1 MTAVPSAA
9 PVSRN
14 ENISM
19 AITAAIQWLEDR
31 QAKEGFWV
39 GKLESNVCIEA
50 EWLLALHFLG
60 IEEDPK
66 KDGLVKRLLS
76 AQRPDGS
83 WDIYFEAPRGDI
95 NASVE
100 AYTALRA
107 SGMPADAEPLI
118 RAREWILSNGGLRG
132 VRVFTRYWLALIG
145 EWPWEYTP
153 NVPPEIIFFPRWFPF
168 NIYNFASWA
177 RATILPLSILA
188 ARQPV
193 RPLPTS
199 SRLDEL
205 FPGGRHAFDYALPR
219 KGGPISWQRF
229 FRIADRFLHTYRQ
242 LGVTPGRD
250 LAVKTC
256 LEWILKHQEADGS
269 WGGIQPPW
277 IYSLMA
283 LKVEGYDLGHP
294 VMQKGLNA
302 LDERWSYERDG
313 GLGIEACQSPV
324 WDTLLTL
331 LALQDCDVDYRQSPA
346 MQRGT
351 EWIFDQQVNVP
362 GDWSVK
368 VPDAHPGGW
377 AFEFANIWYPDVDD
391 TGVALIVLA
400 HLRRSYPRRKRLE
413 EAIERARDWVVALQ
427 CRNGGWGAFDK
438 DNDKDLLTKIPFS
451 DFGETLDP
459 PSVDVTAH
467 VVEAFGLLGMGL
479 SHPVIQRAVAYIRK
493 EQESDGSWFGRWGV
507 NHIYGTAAVLPALA
521 AVGEDMT
528 AGYVRRAADW
538 IAAHQNPDGG
548 WGETCA
554 SYMNPALRGK
564 GPSTAS
570 QTGWAMMALLAVESD
585 TYRDAIEAGAD
596 YLIAHQRSGTWDEPY
611 YTGTGF
617 PGYGSGARVDLAEGD
632 ATGKFQ
638 QGTELSRGFM
648 INYNLYRHY
657 FPLMALG
664 RARRFLTAGKRED
677 DHS

>member
-1 MTAVPSAA
+1 MTAVPSVA
-9 PVSRN
+9 PTSRN
-14 ENISM
+14 DRITE
-19 AITAAIQWLEDR
+19 AIDTAIQWLETH
-31 QAKEGFWV
+31 QHPEGFWV
-39 GKLESNVCIEA
+39 GILESNVCIEA
-50 EWLLALHFLG
+50 EWLLVLHFLG
-60 IEEDPK
+60 IEDDPK
-66 KDGLVKRLLS
+66 KKGLIQRLLNT
-76 AQRPDGS
+76 QRPDGS
-83 WDIYFEAPRGDI
+83 WEIYFDAPRGDI
-95 NASVE
+95 NATVE
-100 AYTALRA
+100 AYAALRA
-107 SGMPADAEPLI
+107 TGMGPDAEPLV
-118 RAREWILSNGGLRG
+118 RAREWILSHGGLSG
-132 VRVFTRYWLALIG
+132 IRVFTRYWLALIG
-145 EWPWEYTP
+145 EWPWQYTP

-193 RPLPTS
+193 RPLPPS
-199 SRLDEL
+199 ARLDEL
-205 FPGGRHAFDYALPR
+205 FPGGRQAFDYSLPK
-219 KGGPISWQRF
+219 KGGPISWPRF
-229 FRIADRFLHTYRQ
+229 FRYADRFLHAYRK
-242 LGVTPGRD
+242 LGITPGRE
-250 LAVKTC
+250 LAVKTS
-256 LEWILKHQEADGS
+256 LEWIVKHQEADGS

-283 LKVEGYDLGHP
+283 LKVGGYDLGHP
-294 VMQKGLNA
+294 TMRKGLDA
-302 LDERWSYERDG
+302 LDERWSYERNG
-313 GLGIEACQSPV
+313 SIGIEACQSPV

-331 LALQDCDVDYRQSPA
+331 MALQDCDVDYSRSQA
-346 MQRGT
+346 MQNAV
-351 EWIFDQQVNVP
+351 EWVFQQQVKAP
-362 GDWSVK
+362 GDWGIK
-368 VPDAHPGGW
+368 VPNTRPGGW

-400 HLRRSYPRRKRLE
+400 HLKGMYPDRKRLE
-413 EAIERARDWVVALQ
+413 EAIELARDWVVAMQ
-427 CRNGGWGAFDK
+427 CKNGGWGAFDK

-467 VVEAFGLLGMGL
+467 VVEAFGLLGLGL
-479 SHPVIQRAVAYIRK
+479 SHPANQRAVSYIRE

-538 IAAHQNPDGG
+538 IVAHQNPDGG

-554 SYMNPALRGK
+554 SYMNASLRGK

-570 QTGWAMMALLAVESD
+570 QTGWALMALLAVGSD
-585 TYRDAIEAGAD
+585 QYRDAIEGGVD
-596 YLIAHQRSGTWDEPY
+596 YLIALQESGTWDEPY

-617 PGYGSGARVDLAEGD
+617 PGYGVGARVDLDAGD
-632 ATGKFQ
+632 AAGKFQ
-638 QGTELSRGFM
+638 QGSELSRGFM

-664 RARRFLTAGKRED
+664 RARRFLAPKNR
-677 DHS
+677 

>member
-9 PVSRN
+9 PASHN
-14 ENISM
+14 ERISG
-19 AITAAIQWLEDR
+19 AIDAAVQWLEDH
-31 QAKEGFWV
+31 QDPEGFWV
-39 GKLESNVCIEA
+39 GILESNICIEA

-60 IEEDPK
+60 IQDDPK
-66 KDGLVKRLLS
+66 KPGLVKRLLET
-76 AQRPDGS
+76 QRPDGS
-83 WDIYFEAPRGDI
+83 WEIYFEAPRGDI
-95 NASVE
+95 NATVE
-100 AYTALRA
+100 AYAALRA
-107 SGMPADAEPLI
+107 SGMSADSEPLI
-118 RAREWILSNGGLRG
+118 RARKWILSHGGLRG
-132 VRVFTRYWLALIG
+132 IRVFTRYWLALIG
-145 EWPWEYTP
+145 EWPWERTP
-153 NVPPEIIFFPRWFPF
+153 MVPPEIIFFPRWFPF

-193 RPLPTS
+193 RPLPGV

-205 FPGGRHAFDYALPR
+205 FPEGRDRFDYSIPK
-219 KGGPISWQRF
+219 KGATVSWQRF
-229 FRIADRFLHTYRQ
+229 FLHADRFLHAYRK
-242 LGVTPGRD
+242 LGITPGRE
-250 LAVKTC
+250 LAIKTA
-256 LEWILKHQEADGS
+256 LEWIVKHQEADGS

-294 VMQKGLNA
+294 VMRKGIGALN
-302 LDERWSYERDG
+302 DRWSYERDG
-313 GLGIEACQSPV
+313 GIGIEACQSPV
-324 WDTLLTL
+324 WDTLLAL
-331 LALQDCDVDYRQSPA
+331 MALQDCEVDYRQSEV
-346 MQRGT
+346 MQDAV
-351 EWIFDQQVNVP
+351 EWIFQQQVNVP
-362 GDWSVK
+362 GDWSVT
-368 VPDAHPGGW
+368 VPNVRPGGW

-400 HLRRSYPRRKRLE
+400 HLRGVYPDKKRLE
-413 EAIERARDWVVALQ
+413 EAIELARDWTIAMQ
-427 CRNGGWGAFDK
+427 CQNGGWGAFDK
-438 DNDKDLLTKIPFS
+438 DNDKDLLTRIPFS

-479 SHPVIQRAVAYIRK
+479 SHPANQQAVAYIRD
-493 EQESDGSWFGRWGV
+493 EQETDGSWFGRWGV

-528 AGYVRRAADW
+528 AGYVRKAADW
-538 IAAHQNPDGG
+538 IAAQQNPDGG

-554 SYMNPALRGK
+554 SYMNPSLRGK

-570 QTGWAMMALLAVESD
+570 QTGWALMALLAVGSNS
-585 TYRDAIEAGAD
+585 YLDAILAGAD
-596 YLIAHQRSGTWDEPY
+596 YLITHQVSGTWSEPY

-617 PGYGSGARVDLAEGD
+617 PGYGAGARVDLAGVD
-632 ATGKFQ
+632 ATGQFQ

-664 RARRFLTAGKRED
+664 RARRFLAANSRED
-677 DHS
+677 DHA

>member
-1 MTAVPSAA
+1 MTAVPSQVPASSNEKISAA
-9 PVSRN
+9 IDS
-14 ENISM
+14 
-19 AITAAIQWLEDR
+19 AIQWLEEH
-31 QAKEGFWV
+31 QLPEGYWV

-60 IEEDPK
+60 IDEDPK
-66 KDGLVKRLLS
+66 KEGLVKRLLNT
-76 AQRPDGS
+76 QRDDGA
-83 WDIYFEAPRGDI
+83 WEIYFEAPRGDI
-95 NASVE
+95 NATVE
-100 AYTALRA
+100 AYAALRA
-107 SGMPADAEPLI
+107 SGLSPDAEPLV

-145 EWPWEYTP
+145 EWPWKYTP

-193 RPLPTS
+193 RPLRES

-205 FPGGRHAFDYALPR
+205 FPGGRKAFDYSLPQ
-219 KGGPISWQRF
+219 KGAPLSWQRF
-229 FRIADRFLHTYRQ
+229 FLSADRVLHGYRK
-242 LGVTPGRD
+242 LGVTPGRE

-256 LEWILKHQEADGS
+256 LEWIVKHQEADGS

-294 VMQKGLNA
+294 VMRKGLDA
-302 LDERWSYERDG
+302 LNERWSYERDG

-331 LALQDCDVDYRQSPA
+331 MAYQDCDVGYHRSPA
-346 MQRGT
+346 MQKAV
-351 EWIFDQQVNVP
+351 EWIFQQQVLVP
-362 GDWSVK
+362 GDWSVSL
-368 VPDAHPGGW
+368 PYARPGGW

-400 HLRRSYPRRKRLE
+400 HLRRVYPDKKRLE
-413 EAIERARDWVVALQ
+413 AAIARARDWVLAMQ
-427 CRNGGWGAFDK
+427 CSNGGWGAFDK
-438 DNDKDLLTKIPFS
+438 DNHTDLLTKIPFS

-467 VVEAFGLLGMGL
+467 VVEAFGLLGMDR
-479 SHPVIQRAVAYIRK
+479 SHPANQQALAYIRK

-521 AVGEDMT
+521 AVGEDMS
-528 AGYVRRAADW
+528 ADDVHRAADW
-538 IAAHQNPDGG
+538 IVAHQNPDGG

-570 QTGWAMMALLAVESD
+570 QTGWALMALVAVGSD

-596 YLIAHQRSGTWDEPY
+596 YLIAHQNSGTWHEPY

-617 PGYGSGARVDLAEGD
+617 PGYGLGARVDLAEGD
-632 ATGKFQ
+632 AADKFQ

-664 RARRFLTAGKRED
+664 RARRFLTTEHREG
-677 DHS
+677 

>member
-9 PVSRN
+9 PASRD
-14 ENISM
+14 ETITA
-19 AITAAIQWLEDR
+19 AIDAAIQWLEDHQSR
-31 QAKEGFWV
+31 EGFWV
-39 GKLESNVCIEA
+39 GILESNVCIEA
-50 EWLLALHFLG
+50 EWLLAFHFLG

-66 KDGLVKRLLS
+66 KEGLIRRLVNT
-76 AQRPDGS
+76 QRPDGS
-83 WDIYFEAPRGDI
+83 WEIYFEATRGDI
-95 NASVE
+95 NATVE
-100 AYTALRA
+100 AYAALRA
-107 SGMPADAEPLI
+107 SGMPPDAEPLT
-118 RAREWILSNGGLRG
+118 RARAWILSHGGLRG

-145 EWPWEYTP
+145 EWPWKYTP

-193 RPLPTS
+193 RPLPAS
-199 SRLDEL
+199 ARLDEL
-205 FPGGRHAFDYALPR
+205 FPGGRHAFDYSLPQ
-219 KGGPISWQRF
+219 KGGPVSWRRF
-229 FRIADRFLHTYRQ
+229 FLLADRFLHAYRN
-242 LGVTPGRD
+242 LGVTPGRE
-250 LAVKTC
+250 LAVKTG
-256 LEWILKHQEADGS
+256 LEWIVKHQEADGS

-283 LKVEGYDLGHP
+283 LKVEGYDLDHP
-294 VMQKGLNA
+294 VMRQGLGA

-313 GLGIEACQSPV
+313 GIGIEACQSPV

-331 LALQDCDVDYRQSPA
+331 MALQDCDLDYHHSPA
-346 MQRGT
+346 MQHAV
-351 EWIFDQQVNVP
+351 EWMFQQQVKAP
-362 GDWSVK
+362 GDWQVK
-368 VPDAHPGGW
+368 VPNARSGGW

-400 HLRRSYPRRKRLE
+400 HLRRVYPDQKRLE
-413 EAIERARDWVVALQ
+413 EAIELARDWVIAMQ
-427 CRNGGWGAFDK
+427 CKNGGWGAFDK
-438 DNDKDLLTKIPFS
+438 DNDTALLTKIPFS

-479 SHPVIQRAVAYIRK
+479 SHPANRRALDYMRA
-493 EQESDGSWFGRWGV
+493 EQETDGSWFGRWGV

-521 AVGEDMT
+521 SVGEDMS
-528 AGYVRRAADW
+528 AGYVRKAADW
-538 IAAHQNPDGG
+538 IIAHQNLDGG

-554 SYMNPALRGK
+554 SYMNPSLRGK

-570 QTGWAMMALLAVESD
+570 QTGWALMALLAVGSD
-585 TYRDAIEAGAD
+585 TYRDAIEAGVD
-596 YLIAHQRSGTWDEPY
+596 YLIAHQESGTWNEPY

-617 PGYGSGARVDLAEGD
+617 PGYGVGARVDLEESD
-632 ATGKFQ
+632 AAGKFQ

-664 RARRFLTAGKRED
+664 RARRYLAAAIDRNNE
-677 DHS
+677 S